1 MKSSCWILGLVATT
15 LVLTGCPEKRRPSG
29 GASMQK
35 AVTPAPAK
43 AEPETKSTA
52 VGPLAEYGKNLSN
65 AEKTAAQVTGL
76 TTLTQAVKQFEVME
90 GRYPRNLDELIV
102 GRYFAKLPVP
112 PRGKRFLYD
121 AKTGKV
127 DVESLPEA
135 AAEAAPAPA
144 VVPAPVSEAPVA
156 PAPTPEAIAV
166 P

>member
-1 MKSSCWILGLVATT
+1 MVAAT

-35 AVTPAPAK
+35 AATPAPAK
-43 AEPETKSTA
+43 AEPEAKSTA

-65 AEKTAAQVTGL
+65 AEKNAAQVTGL

-90 GRYPRNLDELIV
+90 GRFPRNLDELIV

-112 PRGKRFLYD
+112 PRGKRFVYD

-127 DVESLPEA
+127 DVESMPEA
-135 AAEAAPAPA
+135 APEAAP
-144 VVPAPVSEAPVA
+144 VPAAMPTAAAESPVA
-156 PAPTPEAIAV
+156 PPPAPEATPA